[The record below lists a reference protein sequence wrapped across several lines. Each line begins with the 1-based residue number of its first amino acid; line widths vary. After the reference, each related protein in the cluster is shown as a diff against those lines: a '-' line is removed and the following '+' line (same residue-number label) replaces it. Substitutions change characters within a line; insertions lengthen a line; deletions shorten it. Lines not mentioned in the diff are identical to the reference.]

1 MCFTIRTAYKYVY
14 IYTDNTVTNI
24 KEKQGTVQR
33 QGSLQS
39 GPKRMMRRNLRVPCI
54 TKEHEEK

>member
-1 MCFTIRTAYKYVY
+1 MFIFIHITQR
-14 IYTDNTVTNI
+14 VTNI